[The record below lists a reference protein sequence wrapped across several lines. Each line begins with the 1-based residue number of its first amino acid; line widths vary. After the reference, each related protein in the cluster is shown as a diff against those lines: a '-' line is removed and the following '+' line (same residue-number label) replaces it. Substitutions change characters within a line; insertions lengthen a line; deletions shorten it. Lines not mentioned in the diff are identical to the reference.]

1 MENMQVNTIKNF
13 NIEIEVKKDDTNYD
27 SVRYIYKD
35 LTENSYLN
43 YSLSPSEYE
52 VLESR
57 GNLIVIGRSGTGKTT
72 CALLRLLF
80 KELNNE

>member
-1 MENMQVNTIKNF
+1 MQVNTIKNF